1 MAVALYRHSFDGSE
15 IPPRSRFF
23 FSRDKCTGRPGCYSF
38 VPLVR
43 LKCKCTLT
51 WRGYIYLTRLIPPF
65 FRIYPHSTLSLHSFV
80 FLSSLI
86 FTRTQR
92 PKHLILRTYKSSCS
106 LDLIFFFYF
115 FTFFFTLSF
124 YFLKV
129 SCCTDLVFMLDER
142 FVSLSYF
149 CSFNVMF
156 FFSSSLLFFGDNT
169 LAFLRSCLVM
179 RVSTGRF
186 LLYLHLFFYL

>member
-1 MAVALYRHSFDGSE
+1 MHPDLAGVYLFDKIDS
-15 IPPRSRFF
+15 PF
-23 FSRDKCTGRPGCYSF
+23 FS
-38 VPLVR
+38 
-43 LKCKCTLT
+43 
-51 WRGYIYLTRLIPPF
+51 YL
-65 FRIYPHSTLSLHSFV
+65 STLHTLVAYSFV
-80 FLSSLI
+80 FLSSLT

-115 FTFFFTLSF
+115 FTFFYSF
-124 YFLKV
+124 FLLPQSVLLHGSSFHVGRKV
-129 SCCTDLVFMLDER
+129 CIIILFLLIQRDV
-142 FVSLSYF
+142 
-149 CSFNVMF
+149 

-186 LLYLHLFFYL
+186 LLYLHLFFYP

>member
-92 PKHLILRTYKSSCS
+92 PKHLILRTYRSSCS

-115 FTFFFTLSF
+115 FTFFYSF
-124 YFLKV
+124 FLLPQSVLLHGSSFHVGRKV
-129 SCCTDLVFMLDER
+129 CIIILFLLIQRDVFFL
-142 FVSLSYF
+142 LL
-149 CSFNVMF
+149 
-156 FFSSSLLFFGDNT
+156 FSS
-169 LAFLRSCLVM
+169 LVITHLHFCV
-179 RVSTGRF
+179 RV
-186 LLYLHLFFYL
+186 

>member
-1 MAVALYRHSFDGSE
+1 MHPDLAGVYLFDKIDS
-15 IPPRSRFF
+15 PF
-23 FSRDKCTGRPGCYSF
+23 FS
-38 VPLVR
+38 
-43 LKCKCTLT
+43 
-51 WRGYIYLTRLIPPF
+51 YL
-65 FRIYPHSTLSLHSFV
+65 STLHTLVAYSFV
-80 FLSSLI
+80 FLSSLT

-156 FFSSSLLFFGDNT
+156 FFLLLFSSLVITHLHF
-169 LAFLRSCLVM
+169 CV
-179 RVSTGRF
+179 RV
-186 LLYLHLFFYL
+186 